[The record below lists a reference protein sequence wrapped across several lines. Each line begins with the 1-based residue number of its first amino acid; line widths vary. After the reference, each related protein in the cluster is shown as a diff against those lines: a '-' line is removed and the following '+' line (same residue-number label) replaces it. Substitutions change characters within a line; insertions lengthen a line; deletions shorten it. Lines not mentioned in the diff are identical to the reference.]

1 MSLSK
6 ILYVCQEMTPYL
18 PASDI
23 ATGVRE
29 LLQAMYERGFEP
41 RTFMPKYNCIN
52 ERRNQLHEVIRL
64 SGMNLII
71 GDNDHQLVI
80 KVASIPSIRAQVYFI
95 DNDDYFSRK
104 ATTVDETGRMF
115 EDNDERAIFFAR
127 GVLETVKKLRWQPD
141 IIHCVGW
148 FSAVVPIYL
157 RSTFADDPM
166 FRDVKVVFSLFG
178 DGFRGSLDKGFRAK
192 MEEEGVTGGG
202 IALLDDPDYAHLL
215 EYVLTDVDGV
225 VLEAQP
231 DAATEKLIRNSGRR
245 VLKHYGEDAADWDQ
259 YKRFYDEL
267 EGEHAKTVK

>member
-1 MSLSK
+1 MNPSK
-6 ILYVCQEMTPYL
+6 ILYVCQEMSPYL
-18 PASDI
+18 PDSDI

-104 ATTVDETGRMF
+104 ATTVDCSGQMF

-148 FSAVVPIYL
+148 FSAIVPIYL

-166 FRDVKVVFSLFG
+166 FRDVKVVLSLFG
-178 DGFRGSLDKGFRAK
+178 DGFEGTLDNRFRAK
-192 MEEEGVTGGG
+192 MEEEGVRDAGL
-202 IALLDDPDYAHLL
+202 ALLDDPTYAHLV
-215 EYVLTDVDGV
+215 EYVLADVDGV

-231 DAATEKLIRNSGRR
+231 DAATEQLILDSGRK
-245 VLKHYGEDAADWDQ
+245 VLRHYGEYTADWDQ
-259 YKRFYDEL
+259 YKKFYDEL
-267 EGEHAKTVK
+267 